1 MRTVGIGDRVSLYS
15 IPPPAPR
22 SVQPS
27 HYGKVGSTSCPA
39 EGPLPPRLRLWHQWA
54 ESDAL
59 SSEAANGK
67 SASSEVASDKSA
79 SSEAASDKS
88 ASSEAVSDK
97 SASSENG
104 SDHST
109 PQPSGDDPS
118 SDELDDRV
126 GDDFPYKE
134 LPSKRW
140 RTSHASEPHSHSRSR
155 TRSQGHRHRHQ
166 KGDSCRKE
174 GRRSYFAHSSNYS
187 SGDSRH
193 NHSSSSASRMI
204 ALFAIADTGTVV
216 TTTHHP
222 VPVVFPAPVVIQA
235 VGHHQY
241 RHHCHRSHKLD
252 RAMVSC
258 AQHHSIPS
266 HAILD
271 GKLGEV
277 ICQF

>member
-1 MRTVGIGDRVSLYS
+1 M
-15 IPPPAPR
+15 
-22 SVQPS
+22 
-27 HYGKVGSTSCPA
+27 GSTSCPA

-67 SASSEVASDKSA
+67 SASSEAASDKSA

-134 LPSKRW
+134 LPKKSR
-140 RTSHASEPHSHSRSR
+140 RTSHASEPHSHSHAR
-155 TRSQGHRHRHQ
+155 GHRAT
-166 KGDSCRKE
+166 D
-174 GRRSYFAHSSNYS
+174 
-187 SGDSRH
+187 
-193 NHSSSSASRMI
+193 
-204 ALFAIADTGTVV
+204 ADTKRGIAVARKVAAPTLHIPPITPAGTVA
-216 TTTHHP
+216 TIIH
-222 VPVVFPAPVVIQA
+222 PAPP
-235 VGHHQY
+235 VG
-241 RHHCHRSHKLD
+241 
-252 RAMVSC
+252 
-258 AQHHSIPS
+258 
-266 HAILD
+266 
-271 GKLGEV
+271 
-277 ICQF
+277 